1 MDGFREMLDLAE
13 RVWNGEEE
21 MTYKQ
26 AQILYIG
33 LLRAFY
39 CEIEEPIKQVA
50 KNKID
55 IETMKVR
62 VAMGIGLTALAAILA
77 VVKAFD

>member
-1 MDGFREMLDLAE
+1 MDGFREMLDIAD
-13 RVWNGEEE
+13 RVMNGEEE

-26 AQILYIG
+26 AQIFYIG

-39 CEIEEPIKQVA
+39 GEIEEPIKQVA

-55 IETMKVR
+55 IATMKVR